1 MKKLVSP
8 IPEFPVPILTL
19 EQTETELAR
28 NRPLLPFNLMR
39 KSNCLTKY
47 CKKK

>member
-19 EQTETELAR
+19 GQTETGLEQSLSAQ
-28 NRPLLPFNLMR
+28 NRPLLP
-39 KSNCLTKY
+39 LTS
-47 CKKK
+47 